1 MEFEQF
7 ELLFQKQVEAVIDGQ
22 DTLFVTAVDRDALW
36 ERYLESFPP
45 GTNEIFRERREY
57 DCSCCKHFI
66 RAFGN
71 VVAIRDNKLVSL
83 WDFDPGYPFTPVM
96 AALSAMVKAA
106 PVQDVH
112 VSKQALLGTAVS
124 RELLE
129 SGGVRAWHHF
139 HMALPERFVTN
150 LHKSEASIM
159 GTYRDTRNVFKRS
172 LDELSRS
179 AIQTVLDLIAE
190 KTLYRGE
197 EWQGVLSQFL
207 ALHDEYHA
215 LPADEQE
222 NYTWA
227 KSVELG
233 GAIGRIRNHSIGVLL
248 QDLTAGVELEEAVR
262 RYESIVAPTNYK
274 RPKAIF
280 TARMVEQAQQTVT
293 DLGLLD
299 SLGRRHAQLADIT
312 INNVLWA
319 DRDASKHM
327 DGVGGVFA
335 ALKQEAAV
343 NPNKFKD
350 VPGMGID
357 QFLADVLPNAIS
369 LEVLLENR
377 HQPNLVSLIAP
388 QVPDSP
394 TLFKW
399 DNGFS
404 WAYAGNIADSMKQ
417 RVKAAGGNVEGVL
430 RFSLQW
436 NDNFDNQNDYDAHC
450 HEPNGNH
457 IWFSNKGHRHPSTG
471 MLDVDIIHPDRT
483 QVAVENIT
491 WTDINRMQ
499 EGEYH
504 FYVHNY
510 SHRGGR
516 SGFDAEIEF
525 DGQIHEF
532 AYHQDLGQSD
542 IVVVAKVVFSKRD
555 GFKIIE
561 SLPTTTSTRTVWGLQ
576 TNQFHPASVF
586 MFSPNYWDGQRGIG
600 HKHHFFMLAGCQN
613 EDQPNGFFNEY
624 LREEFTPHRKVFEA
638 LGSKMRVAQ
647 VADQLSGLG
656 FSSTKRDSLIVKV
669 DGRPAKIIF

>member
-7 ELLFQKQVEAVIDGQ
+7 ELLFQKQFDRLIDGQ
-22 DTLFVTAVDRDALW
+22 DALFVTAVDREALW
-36 ERYLESFPP
+36 VKYLESFPP

-57 DCSCCKHFI
+57 DCSCCNHFI

-71 VVAIRDNKLVSL
+71 VVAIRDNRLVSL
-83 WDFDPGYPFTPVM
+83 WDFDPGDQFSPVM
-96 AALSAMVKAA
+96 AALSEMVKAA

-139 HMALPERFVTN
+139 HLVLPSRFVSN
-150 LHKSEASIM
+150 SHKSESAIAAV
-159 GTYRDTRNVFKRS
+159 YRDTRNVFKRS

-179 AIQTVLDLIAE
+179 AVQTVLDLIAE

-197 EWQGVLSQFL
+197 EWEAVLSEFL
-207 ALHDEYHA
+207 TLHDEYHA

-222 NYTWA
+222 NYAWV

-233 GAIGRIRNHSIGVLL
+233 GAVGRIRNHSIGVLL
-248 QDLTAGVELEEAVR
+248 QDLTAGAELEEAVR
-262 RYESIVAPTNYK
+262 RYEVIVAPTNYK
-274 RPKAIF
+274 RPKPIF
-280 TARMVEQAQQTVT
+280 TAKMVEQAQEAVER
-293 DLGLLD
+293 LGLLD

-319 DRDASKHM
+319 NRKAARRM
-327 DGVGGVFA
+327 DGVGEVFV

-350 VPGMGID
+350 LPGISID
-357 QFLADVLPNAIS
+357 HFLKEVLYGAHS

-377 HQPNLVSLIAP
+377 HQPNLMSLIAP
-388 QVPDSP
+388 QVADSP

-399 DNGFS
+399 SNGFS
-404 WAYAGNIADSMKQ
+404 WAYNGNIADSMKQ
-417 RVKAAGGNVEGVL
+417 RVKAAGGNVTGVL

-436 NDNFDNQNDYDAHC
+436 NTEGDNPNDYDAHC
-450 HEPNGNH
+450 REPNGFL
-457 IWFSNKGHRHPSTG
+457 IFFGDKRDRSTSG
-471 MLDVDIIHPDRT
+471 SLDVDIIHPSPS

-491 WTDINRMQ
+491 WTHQDWMP
-499 EGEYH
+499 EGEYA
-504 FYVHNY
+504 FYVHTY

-516 SGFDAEIEF
+516 SGFDAEVEF
-525 DGQIHEF
+525 NGQVFEF
-532 AYHQDLGQSD
+532 AYHKDLPHGNK
-542 IVVVAKVVFSKRD
+542 VLVARVRYSKRD
-555 GFKIIE
+555 GFKLIE

-576 TNQFHPASVF
+576 TNQFQPVSVV
-586 MFSPNYWDGQRGIG
+586 MFSPNDWDGQQGVG
-600 HKHHFFMLAGCQN
+600 NKHHFFMLAGCQN
-613 EDQPNGFFNEY
+613 DTQPNGFFNEY
-624 LREEFTPHRKVFEA
+624 LREAFTPHRKVFEA
-638 LGSKMRVAQ
+638 LGSKMRVDPAE
-647 VADQLSGLG
+647 DQLSGLG